1 MPWTWLAW
9 DSHCD
14 MVHLDKQVN
23 GAIQCDV
30 CSSPPGSMNVHKASP
45 GTTYSQARRLVSTS
59 LTQPHTAAMTDYLV
73 GGILLLY
80 TTETDYNTGL
90 LGGAGGGTLTACACC
105 LLLCLSFVSIRL
117 LRSRR

>member
-1 MPWTWLAW
+1 
-9 DSHCD
+9 
-14 MVHLDKQVN
+14 
-23 GAIQCDV
+23 
-30 CSSPPGSMNVHKASP
+30 MNVHKASP
-45 GTTYSQARRLVSTS
+45 GTTYSQARRSRQYKLDTTPYRRDDGLS
-59 LTQPHTAAMTDYLV
+59 

-80 TTETDYNTGL
+80 SMERDYNTGL

>member
-1 MPWTWLAW
+1 MSTKLR
-9 DSHCD
+9 
-14 MVHLDKQVN
+14 
-23 GAIQCDV
+23 
-30 CSSPPGSMNVHKASP
+30 PGLP
-45 GTTYSQARRLVSTS
+45 TRRLVVLVSTS

-80 TTETDYNTGL
+80 TMERDYNTGL